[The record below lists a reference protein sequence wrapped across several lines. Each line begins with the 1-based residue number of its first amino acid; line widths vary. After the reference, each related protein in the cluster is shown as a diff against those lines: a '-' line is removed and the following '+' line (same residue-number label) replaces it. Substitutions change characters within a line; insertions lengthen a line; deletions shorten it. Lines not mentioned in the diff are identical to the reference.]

1 MRLWEI
7 CQEIDTLDH
16 AVEDGMYIHPE
27 TGELMTFEE
36 ALDALQMERSVKL
49 ENIALMA
56 ENHAIEARA
65 LGEKIKSLTERKRT
79 AEAAV
84 ARLKGYLMA
93 ALVREDGTAEKFTTE
108 NVAVT
113 VRKNPPSVVC
123 DDEILPDK
131 YKITTTT
138 ISPDKRT
145 LMELLKGGA
154 VIPGAHIE
162 QSRSVIIK

>member
-1 MRLWEI
+1 M
-7 CQEIDTLDH
+7 
-16 AVEDGMYIHPE
+16 
-27 TGELMTFEE
+27 
-36 ALDALQMERSVKL
+36 
-49 ENIALMA
+49 
-56 ENHAIEARA
+56 
-65 LGEKIKSLTERKRT
+65 
-79 AEAAV
+79 
-84 ARLKGYLMA
+84 
-93 ALVREDGTAEKFTTE
+93 
-108 NVAVT
+108 
-113 VRKNPPSVVC
+113 RKNPPSVVC